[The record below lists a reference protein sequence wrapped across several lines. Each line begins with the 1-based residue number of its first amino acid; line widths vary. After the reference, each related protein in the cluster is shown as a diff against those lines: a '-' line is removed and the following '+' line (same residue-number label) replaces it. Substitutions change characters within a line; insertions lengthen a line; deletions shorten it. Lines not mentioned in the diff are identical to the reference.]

1 MESFCTSE
9 IVRSGGCSIIKISPS
24 SGPKY
29 FSFQRREKNITE
41 VHYSSSFRPEFFS
54 GLICQLLKL
63 SIYCDDLHLLKIH
76 YSSSLAKINPV
87 SFGVISD
94 LMRNETKKLRIG
106 KKNSCKTTIGEK

>member
-1 MESFCTSE
+1 MESFSTSE

-41 VHYSSSFRPEFFS
+41 VHYSS
-54 GLICQLLKL
+54 
-63 SIYCDDLHLLKIH
+63 Y
-76 YSSSLAKINPV
+76 LAKINHV

-106 KKNSCKTTIGEK
+106 KKIPAKQRLEKNNSGEEKLRLCSVK

>member
-1 MESFCTSE
+1 MESFSTSE

-41 VHYSSSFRPEFFS
+41 VHYSSS
-54 GLICQLLKL
+54 
-63 SIYCDDLHLLKIH
+63 
-76 YSSSLAKINPV
+76 LAKINPV

-94 LMRNETKKLRIG
+94 LMRNETKILRIG
-106 KKNSCKTTIGEK
+106 KKNSCKTKIGEK

>member
-1 MESFCTSE
+1 MESFSTSE

-41 VHYSSSFRPEFFS
+41 VHYSSS
-54 GLICQLLKL
+54 
-63 SIYCDDLHLLKIH
+63 
-76 YSSSLAKINPV
+76 LAKINHV

-106 KKNSCKTTIGEK
+106 KKNSCKTKIGEK

>member
-1 MESFCTSE
+1 MESFSTSE

-24 SGPKY
+24 FGPKY

-41 VHYSSSFRPEFFS
+41 V
-54 GLICQLLKL
+54 
-63 SIYCDDLHLLKIH
+63 H

-106 KKNSCKTTIGEK
+106 KKISCKTTIGEK

>member
-41 VHYSSSFRPEFFS
+41 VHYSS
-54 GLICQLLKL
+54 
-63 SIYCDDLHLLKIH
+63 Y
-76 YSSSLAKINPV
+76 LAKINPV

-94 LMRNETKKLRIG
+94 RMRNETKKLRIG
-106 KKNSCKTTIGEK
+106 KKNSGKTKIGEK